1 MNSDELWG
9 DVIKWFGYQPNFHDA
24 EVESIDL
31 RRGAVPS
38 IVRVHAWR
46 TRESLDESGRFERD
60 LHAIVSFT
68 ITGITRLEL
77 TDWNHQNVL
86 AGLSVLATPEGYSLV
101 LNGNYGV
108 DGVIIAQKVKIGIE
122 PWQQGRAV

>member
-1 MNSDELWG
+1 MNNDELWA
-9 DVIKWFGYQPNFHDA
+9 DVTKWFGYHPNFHDA

-31 RRGAVPS
+31 RRGAVS
-38 IVRVHAWR
+38 SVVCVHAWR
-46 TRESLDESGRFERD
+46 TKESLDESGHFERD

-86 AGLSVLATPEGYSLV
+86 AGLSVLSTHEGYSLV
-101 LNGNYGV
+101 LNGTYGV
-108 DGVIIAQKVKIGIE
+108 DGVIVAQEVRIGIE
-122 PWQQGRAV
+122 PWQHG